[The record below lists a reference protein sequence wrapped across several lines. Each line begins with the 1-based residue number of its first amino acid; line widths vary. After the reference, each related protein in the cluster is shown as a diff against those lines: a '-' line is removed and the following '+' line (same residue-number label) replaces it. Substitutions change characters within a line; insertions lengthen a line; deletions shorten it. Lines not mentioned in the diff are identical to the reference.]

1 MIETDRHPLS
11 LFRLA
16 QNGSIYAALQL
27 ASARTH
33 AHTYAHVSH
42 ACTRVTHTHTHM
54 SHTTNDAHQF
64 ELAGGKGGSHHSTD
78 AFPGGTASEEQAI
91 LNGRRNR
98 ARRYKLVK
106 TNRRNASL
114 DTVHSSNNDDDKH
127 IEEFSGKIVGGS
139 GGWWGEGGE
148 GAGSC

>member
-1 MIETDRHPLS
+1 MGLYMQHCNSQAR
-11 LFRLA
+11 
-16 QNGSIYAALQL
+16 
-27 ASARTH
+27 ARTH
-33 AHTYAHVSH
+33 TRMHTCHTHAHVS
-42 ACTRVTHTHTHM
+42 HTHM

-148 GAGSC
+148 EAGSC